1 MKELF
6 GEDYEKLPAQKQID
20 RLENHLNSLTSD
32 TQAKILITKYDD
44 QYLADWMYQRYATH
58 PHLLDQFWDLVKG
71 KSFMTDNPGAV
82 WLTAIRYGHDIDLP
96 FDGQPP
102 LHVWLQRCA
111 RETGDQQDV
120 YVHLAKKTIDH
131 SDYKL
136 LAQDDQGN
144 NALHIAIRWGQTDL
158 ASKIINK
165 GCGPFAERQ
174 IFINTKN
181 NDKQSALSIA
191 VSKGDVTSILNLLKR
206 GASYNLTVKYGDRYL
221 VDLVCLHDN
230 EGQIK
235 QFWHKVT
242 VHSDYRTDNFP
253 KVWQSNIEH
262 GGDPNREY
270 KGTLPLHY
278 VLDQIKKT
286 DDEDKKNSYT
296 ELAEYII
303 NIKGYNGYNLL
314 AADDVG
320 DTALHVAIR
329 WGQTDLALKI
339 LGSSYLTD
347 DTKQKLLNLENKDKQ
362 SALSIAV
369 SKGDM
374 TSILNLL
381 ENSANYT
388 LNEKYGDRY
397 LVDVVC
403 EHGNKDQIK
412 QFWQKV
418 GDSDCHTDNFSEV
431 WQSRIT
437 HGGDPNGK
445 FGGVPPLHYVLDQIK
460 KTDDK
465 DEKKRYIEVAEGIIN
480 LEGYNLLATD
490 KGGNTFLHHAC
501 KNGPTNLVSKILGAP
516 HLTKEKKQ
524 KLLNLENNDKQ
535 SALSIAVT
543 KIYDLNALYHLL
555 DCLEHF
561 PSNVGRVEEFKESE
575 ELENKNQQ
583 KQGLSSDQRS
593 KKSINQHAHVAII
606 LMLLENDASYNL
618 NEKYS
623 DRYLVDSVCEHGKD
637 DQIER
642 FWQIVG
648 VKSRFTTTNIPIV
661 WRSKVEHG
669 AGPNALLKG
678 MPPLHYVLKQINKTY
693 NSEQES
699 YTELAEY
706 IINRKDYNLL
716 ATDQYGKTALHRA
729 CKNCQIDIALKIINA
744 LDDKAR
750 RELVNIKDYDEQTAF
765 HIMLSEERYDIAQKT
780 LEYIDPDKLSEPMY
794 STSQDTVLHFLV
806 RELDSGYRYGG
817 SGDQIRQLIQGIV
830 KKCPELLFAENFRSR
845 LPSDITQ
852 NKEIIGLLNF
862 QKEHIF
868 ELDTWLDRQ
877 AVGQVDRQV
886 FEDLLKKRVQKYK
899 KDEVEQTGINQKVFG
914 KQLIHLAAKK
924 NLPSIISILKQYGED
939 LDAKT
944 NQNKTAL
951 KIASTN
957 GYVESVEVLLAMGA
971 KAHCYQG
978 MDSVGGK
985 RNIQRLMILYGLIDG
1000 LDQIRTDGGDQYLQE
1015 RQQLYENLQTLGLIE
1030 AQSTE
1035 SIPTQP
1041 GSSVIDQEKLVTINA
1056 EIRPYL
1062 NTLRMIQHFRDLYS
1076 TKTTLA
1082 FDSSKQVSDFGDVR
1096 FDFTIDDEKHEG
1108 KTALHY
1114 MCRAGQTSAIEAII
1128 KKGAHVDVQDKD
1140 GRTPLMVAI
1149 KYRQYDVI
1157 QLLVKH
1163 GCDLTKTNNKGE
1175 SAHDL
1180 AQAADGG
1187 RFSLFRQQ
1195 LISPLL
1201 TSEYHIS
1208 PPIDLVKAEN
1218 FAHPSIPTAQA
1229 FVGKS
1234 DQNLP
1239 MAEVVTGCEP
1249 SAPDLHQTDS
1259 DTDSMKSDQ
1268 SSDEDIK
1275 KSNTSHLG
1283 GV

>member
-1 MKELF
+1 MKALF
-6 GEDYEKLPAQKQID
+6 GEDYENLPAQKQID
-20 RLENHLNSLTSD
+20 RLKNHLNRLTLD
-32 TQAKILITKYDD
+32 EQEKILSTKYDD
-44 QYLADWMYQRYATH
+44 QYLADWMYGRFATQ
-58 PHLLDQFWDLVKG
+58 PHLLDQFWDLVKH
-71 KSFMTDNPGAV
+71 KSFMTDNPGVV
-82 WLTAIRYGHDIDLP
+82 WLTAIRYGVEINYP

-102 LHVWLQRCA
+102 LHVWLQRCGQVA
-111 RETGDQQDV
+111 DDQKAA
-120 YVHLAKKTIDH
+120 YVHLAEKTIDH
-131 SDYKL
+131 SDYNL

-158 ASKIINK
+158 ASKIIDK
-165 GCGPFAERQ
+165 GCRRFTGEERKT
-174 IFINTKN
+174 FLNKKN
-181 NDKQSALSIA
+181 NDKQSPLSIA
-191 VSKGDVTSILNLLKR
+191 VSKGDITSILNLLEN
-206 GASYNLTVKYGDRYL
+206 GASYNLNEKDGDRYL
-221 VDLVCLHDN
+221 GDLVCQD
-230 EGQIK
+230 GSKDQIK
-235 QFWHKVT
+235 QFWQIVGVDSGFLTAHMPIVWRSKV
-242 VHSDYRTDNFP
+242 
-253 KVWQSNIEH
+253 EH
-262 GGDPNREY
+262 GGDPNIIFS
-270 KGTLPLHY
+270 GMPPLHF
-278 VLDQIKKT
+278 VHHALDQIKKT

-296 ELAEYII
+296 EVAEYII
-303 NIKGYNGYNLL
+303 NRKDYNLL

-320 DTALHVAIR
+320 NTALHVAIR

-339 LGSSYLTD
+339 LGSSCLTD

-369 SKGDM
+369 SEVDV

-381 ENSANYT
+381 ENSASYN
-388 LNEKYGDRY
+388 LSEKYGDRY
-397 LVDVVC
+397 LVDLVC
-403 EHGNKDQIK
+403 KDGNQDQIK
-412 QFWQKV
+412 QFWQIV

-437 HGGDPNGK
+437 HGGDPNSK

-465 DEKKRYIEVAEGIIN
+465 DEKKRYIQLAEGIIN
-480 LEGYNLLATD
+480 RKGYNLLATD
-490 KGGNTFLHHAC
+490 KDGNTFLHHAC

-535 SALSIAVT
+535 SALSIAVP
-543 KIYDLNALYHLL
+543 KIYDLKTLYHLL
-555 DCLEHF
+555 DLVGHF
-561 PSNVGRVEEFKESE
+561 QSNVAR
-575 ELENKNQQ
+575 
-583 KQGLSSDQRS
+583 
-593 KKSINQHAHVAII
+593 I
-606 LMLLENDASYNL
+606 LILLENDASYNL

-623 DRYLVDSVCEHGKD
+623 DRYLVDSVCEHGNK
-637 DQIER
+637 DQIKQ

-648 VKSRFTTTNIPIV
+648 VNSGFTITNMPIV
-661 WRSKVEHG
+661 WKSKVEHG
-669 AGPNALLKG
+669 GDPNALFKD
-678 MPPLHYVLKQINKTY
+678 MPPLHYVLKQIYKTY
-693 NSEQES
+693 NSEQKR
-699 YTELAEY
+699 YKELAED
-706 IINRKDYNLL
+706 IISLKDYNLL

-744 LDDKAR
+744 LDDEAR

-765 HIMLSEERYDIAQKT
+765 HIMLSEGRYDIAQKT
-780 LEYIDPDKLSEPMY
+780 LAYIEPDRLSVPMY
-794 STSQDTVLHFLV
+794 STRQDTVLHFLV
-806 RELDSGYRYGG
+806 RELDSRYRCGS

-830 KKCPELLFAENFRSR
+830 KKYPELLFYENFRSR
-845 LPSDITQ
+845 LPGDITQ

-868 ELDTWLDRQ
+868 QLDTWLDRQ
-877 AVGQVDRQV
+877 AVGQVDKQV
-886 FEDLLKKRVQKYK
+886 FEDLLEKRVQKYDK
-899 KDEVEQTGINQKVFG
+899 GEVEQTGINQKVFG

-924 NLPSIISILKQYGED
+924 NHPSIISILKQYGED
-939 LDAKT
+939 LDAKDY
-944 NQNKTAL
+944 QNETAL

-1015 RQQLYENLQTLGLIE
+1015 RQQLYENLQTLGLIK

-1041 GSSVIDQEKLVTINA
+1041 GSSVIDQEKLVAINA

-1140 GRTPLMVAI
+1140 GRTPLIVAI

-1157 QLLVKH
+1157 QLLVKY
-1163 GCDLTKTNNKGE
+1163 GCDLTKRNNKGE

-1201 TSEYHIS
+1201 TSEYHMS

-1218 FAHPSIPTAQA
+1218 IAHPSIPTAQA

>member
-1 MKELF
+1 MNGRLLKKGASYTLN
-6 GEDYEKLPAQKQID
+6 EKYGDHYLVDLVCEHGK
-20 RLENHLNSLTSD
+20 
-32 TQAKILITKYDD
+32 DD
-44 QYLADWMYQRYATH
+44 QIKRFWKEVGVYSDFYAENM
-58 PHLLDQFWDLVKG
+58 PI
-71 KSFMTDNPGAV
+71 V
-82 WLTAIRYGHDIDLP
+82 WRSNVEHDGDPNLK
-96 FDGQPP
+96 FGGVPP
-102 LHVWLQRCA
+102 LHYALDQIK
-111 RETGDQQDV
+111 ETDDKDKKKR
-120 YVHLAKKTIDH
+120 YIELAEDIINRKG
-131 SDYKL
+131 YNL
-136 LAQDDQGN
+136 LAADDVGN
-144 NALHIAIRWGQTDL
+144 TALHVAIRWGQTDL
-158 ASKIINK
+158 ALKIL
-165 GCGPFAERQ
+165 GSSCLTDD
-174 IFINTKN
+174 TKKKLLNLEN
-181 NDKQSALSIA
+181 NDKQSPLSIA

-235 QFWHKVT
+235 QFW
-242 VHSDYRTDNFP
+242 
-253 KVWQSNIEH
+253 
-262 GGDPNREY
+262 
-270 KGTLPLHY
+270 
-278 VLDQIKKT
+278 
-286 DDEDKKNSYT
+286 
-296 ELAEYII
+296 
-303 NIKGYNGYNLL
+303 
-314 AADDVG
+314 
-320 DTALHVAIR
+320 
-329 WGQTDLALKI
+329 
-339 LGSSYLTD
+339 
-347 DTKQKLLNLENKDKQ
+347 
-362 SALSIAV
+362 
-369 SKGDM
+369 
-374 TSILNLL
+374 
-381 ENSANYT
+381 
-388 LNEKYGDRY
+388 
-397 LVDVVC
+397 
-403 EHGNKDQIK
+403 
-412 QFWQKV
+412 QKV

-431 WQSRIT
+431 WRSNVK
-437 HGGDPNGK
+437 HDGDPNVK

-460 KTDDK
+460 KTDAEDK
-465 DEKKRYIEVAEGIIN
+465 KKRYIELAEDIIN
-480 LEGYNLLATD
+480 RKGYNLLATD
-490 KGGNTFLHHAC
+490 KDGNTFLHHAC
-501 KNGPTNLVSKILGAP
+501 KNGATNLVSKILGAP
-516 HLTKEKKQ
+516 YLTKEKKQ

-543 KIYDLNALYHLL
+543 KIYDLKALYHLL
-555 DCLEHF
+555 DFLEHF

-593 KKSINQHAHVAII
+593 KKSINQHAHVARI
-606 LMLLENDASYNL
+606 LILLENDASYNL

-678 MPPLHYVLKQINKTY
+678 MPPLHYVLKQIYNTY
-693 NSEQES
+693 NSEQKS

-716 ATDQYGKTALHRA
+716 ATDKGGKTALHRA
-729 CKNCQIDIALKIINA
+729 CKNCHIDIALKIINA
-744 LDDKAR
+744 LDDEAR

-765 HIMLSEERYDIAQKT
+765 HIMLSEGRYDIAQKI
-780 LEYIDPDKLSEPMY
+780 LAYIEPDRLSEPMY
-794 STSQDTVLHFLV
+794 SNCKDTVLHFLV

-830 KKCPELLFAENFRSR
+830 KKCPELLFDEDVRSR
-845 LPSDITQ
+845 LPGDITQ
-852 NKEIIGLLNF
+852 NKEIRGLLNF

-868 ELDTWLDRQ
+868 QLDTWLDRQ
-877 AVGQVDRQV
+877 AVGQVDKQV
-886 FEDLLKKRVQKYK
+886 FEDLLEKRVQKYK
-899 KDEVEQTGINQKVFG
+899 KGEVEQTGINQKVFG

-1015 RQQLYENLQTLGLIE
+1015 RQQLYEYLQTSGHIE

-1096 FDFTIDDEKHEG
+1096 VDFTIDDEKHER

-1128 KKGAHVDVQDKD
+1128 KEGADIDVQDKD

-1157 QLLVKH
+1157 QLLVKY
-1163 GCDLTKTNNKGE
+1163 GCNLKKTNNKGE

-1201 TSEYHIS
+1201 TSENHNS
-1208 PPIDLVKAEN
+1208 PPIDSVKAEN

-1229 FVGKS
+1229 FEGNS

-1239 MAEVVTGCEP
+1239 IAEVVTECESLKP
-1249 SAPDLHQTDS
+1249 SAPTLDQTDS
-1259 DTDSMKSDQ
+1259 DTDSTMSDQ

-1275 KSNTSHLG
+1275 RSNTPNLG